1 MFQNDPI
8 LQETICKKAGW
19 KKEWAWTSYS
29 PFLPFFCS
37 KFIHLPSFNPEF
49 SSFSARWW
57 REPNQNQRLVVS
69 IWMLREKHR
78 RSNGLKPDFP
88 AECHKTLG
96 YNLKFLTQ
104 TYFISFPVCKS
115 SQLILHGSTKIFH
128 PVSLVQSSLF
138 LRCSRFCPTNSPCFW
153 ANYSNSLAC
162 FIRPYS
168 RRLRRL
174 TRTNHHHG
182 HSSEAA
188 VAVACHWMWL
198 RLQP

>member
-1 MFQNDPI
+1 MRGSGRRMIRQQATANSQLREGKLYSVWELVPCGGWSTWIHHLLWRSHQFIWVVYDNALLCFANIASIGFSGFDVPKRSDSS
-8 LQETICKKAGW
+8 LTICKKAGW

-78 RSNGLKPDFP
+78 RSSGLKPDFP

-96 YNLKFLTQ
+96 YNLKF
-104 TYFISFPVCKS
+104 
-115 SQLILHGSTKIFH
+115 
-128 PVSLVQSSLF
+128 
-138 LRCSRFCPTNSPCFW
+138 
-153 ANYSNSLAC
+153 
-162 FIRPYS
+162 
-168 RRLRRL
+168 
-174 TRTNHHHG
+174 
-182 HSSEAA
+182 
-188 VAVACHWMWL
+188 
-198 RLQP
+198 